1 MPESEVHL
9 FSVENFWHP
18 HEIGIFVTDRLV
30 TIVCEG
36 GGGIGEIPILRRLI
50 CR

>member
-36 GGGIGEIPILRRLI
+36 GRWYRRDSYI
-50 CR
+50 KKTDM